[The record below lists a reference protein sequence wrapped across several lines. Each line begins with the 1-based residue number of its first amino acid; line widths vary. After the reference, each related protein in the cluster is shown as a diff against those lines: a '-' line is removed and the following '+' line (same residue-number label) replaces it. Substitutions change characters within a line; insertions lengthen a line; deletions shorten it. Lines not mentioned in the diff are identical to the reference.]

1 MMSPVMLS
9 ENNYNWVE
17 ITDEFFSAIKVLDL
31 GELLH
36 DELFGLFEAM
46 SAIEMM
52 DPKMDAGM
60 LCNRGN
66 KTALTFEQAVESG
79 KLRLSGL
86 TVTEQIGLID
96 STVACF
102 VSWLEGHSLAQ
113 TVFTN
118 LYMHKPHTIQDK
130 PLRAFCFSIYK
141 VVYIIKEFVN
151 RGLVFEEEDFQP
163 TVYGYSLCPDISEQ
177 RVVALLRET
186 EDDLSRKIRAKP
198 TDSPST
204 GEHEDL
210 VALHA
215 RMRFTRL
222 FYQALS
228 SLSKQSNVSDSSKL
242 LSNCAEVIPTLV
254 KSLDRGLQPSPSNDP
269 HSGGTVMLGFE
280 PLVNQ
285 RLLPPTFPRYTR
297 IKSRAQAYQYIEELI
312 GRLKQACRVSG
323 CSSFH
328 NALDLFIELS
338 RSNPC
343 IVSRSVMQLLYMNR
357 PNSCVEALR
366 DAARTFISPPSLAP
380 RNPFVTLAQSATS
393 VKYPGV
399 NFNQGCYRSG
409 KSGKSGKSQGKKQD
423 WKSGKSQ
430 GIRSQVREKSGNFD
444 GRELVDTFFDRCVRP
459 FTNLI
464 QLCGHNRA
472 RQRDKLAHLLEEFA
486 ALQDEAERAD
496 NVLNG
501 NRLKCEPPRSP
512 SIHHLC
518 TECIKRADNVLN
530 GNRLKCEPPRSP
542 SIHHLCTECIKRAD
556 NVLNSIGLKCEPP
569 RSPSIHHLCTECIK
583 RADNVLN
590 GNRLKCEPPRSPS
603 IHHLCTECIKR
614 ADNVL
619 NGIGLKCEPPR
630 SPSIH
635 HLCTECIKRAD
646 NVLNGNRLKCEPPR
660 SPSIHHLCTECIS
673 TQYCCRQKA
682 AMSEG
687 NRLKCEPPRESRQCP
702 ERIGLKCEPRSPS
715 IHHLCTECISTQYCC
730 RQKADNVLNGN
741 RLKCEPGHHL
751 YIICVLSA
759 ERADNVLN
767 GNRLMWPS
775 TSIHHLCT
783 ECISTQYC
791 CRQKADN
798 VLNGIGLKCEPPRSP
813 SIHHLCTEC
822 IKRADNVLNGIGL
835 KCEPPRSP
843 SIHHLCTECI
853 KRADNVL
860 NSIGLKCEPPRS
872 PSIHH
877 LCTECIKRAD
887 NVLNGIGLKCE
898 PPRSP
903 SIHHLCTEC
912 IKRADNVLNGNR
924 LKCEPPRSPSIHH
937 LCTEC
942 ISRESRQCP
951 ERHRTQVGAAQ
962 AERADNVLNG
972 IGLKCE
978 PQRSHLACFGTWVLY
993 HNLRIMIMFLLSGFE
1008 LELYSTHEYHYIF
1021 WYLYEFLYGWLI
1033 SSLTRA
1039 DTFLVDQEQVVNAR
1053 VRRNKPRKKKTRP
1066 YTREIVFHQALQ
1078 NMCGGYYKAM
1088 LGFRQDGK
1096 LPLPHPEFDCER
1108 VRYEHRFA
1116 PFSGLVTPPPVQY
1129 QEFHDVTL
1137 TLQHSPSQNLYT
1149 HGCKHFHQARTLL
1162 ESITNPDTEEE
1173 SLVALRK
1180 VCDGISAAGG
1190 LEAMEITNELVHA
1203 AKNSHAHYSEHLA
1216 KQREEMKDKI
1226 NSEKERKQ
1234 AAIEKKN
1241 WKHKNSRFCPTSGKG
1256 QLS

>member
-1 MMSPVMLS
+1 
-9 ENNYNWVE
+9 
-17 ITDEFFSAIKVLDL
+17 
-31 GELLH
+31 
-36 DELFGLFEAM
+36 M

-380 RNPFVTLAQSATS
+380 RNPFVTLAQ
-393 VKYPGV
+393 
-399 NFNQGCYRSG
+399 
-409 KSGKSGKSQGKKQD
+409 
-423 WKSGKSQ
+423 
-430 GIRSQVREKSGNFD
+430 

-486 ALQDEAERAD
+486 ALQDE
-496 NVLNG
+496 
-501 NRLKCEPPRSP
+501 
-512 SIHHLC
+512 
-518 TECIKRADNVLN
+518 
-530 GNRLKCEPPRSP
+530 
-542 SIHHLCTECIKRAD
+542 
-556 NVLNSIGLKCEPP
+556 
-569 RSPSIHHLCTECIK
+569 
-583 RADNVLN
+583 
-590 GNRLKCEPPRSPS
+590 
-603 IHHLCTECIKR
+603 
-614 ADNVL
+614 
-619 NGIGLKCEPPR
+619 
-630 SPSIH
+630 
-635 HLCTECIKRAD
+635 
-646 NVLNGNRLKCEPPR
+646 
-660 SPSIHHLCTECIS
+660 
-673 TQYCCRQKA
+673 
-682 AMSEG
+682 
-687 NRLKCEPPRESRQCP
+687 
-702 ERIGLKCEPRSPS
+702 
-715 IHHLCTECISTQYCC
+715 
-730 RQKADNVLNGN
+730 
-741 RLKCEPGHHL
+741 
-751 YIICVLSA
+751 
-759 ERADNVLN
+759 
-767 GNRLMWPS
+767 
-775 TSIHHLCT
+775 
-783 ECISTQYC
+783 
-791 CRQKADN
+791 
-798 VLNGIGLKCEPPRSP
+798 
-813 SIHHLCTEC
+813 
-822 IKRADNVLNGIGL
+822 
-835 KCEPPRSP
+835 
-843 SIHHLCTECI
+843 
-853 KRADNVL
+853 
-860 NSIGLKCEPPRS
+860 
-872 PSIHH
+872 
-877 LCTECIKRAD
+877 
-887 NVLNGIGLKCE
+887 
-898 PPRSP
+898 
-903 SIHHLCTEC
+903 
-912 IKRADNVLNGNR
+912 
-924 LKCEPPRSPSIHH
+924 
-937 LCTEC
+937 
-942 ISRESRQCP
+942 
-951 ERHRTQVGAAQ
+951 

-1162 ESITNPDTEEE
+1162 ESITNPDTE
-1173 SLVALRK
+1173 
-1180 VCDGISAAGG
+1180 I
-1190 LEAMEITNELVHA
+1190 NELLRVT
-1203 AKNSHAHYSEHLA
+1203 KTNFVVLKLLA
-1216 KQREEMKDKI
+1216 TGHKRESSNPPEFDFSYHHHFPIIKI
-1226 NSEKERKQ
+1226 
-1234 AAIEKKN
+1234 
-1241 WKHKNSRFCPTSGKG
+1241 H
-1256 QLS
+1256 